1 MHKLITALL
10 GMICLTAFAQEKQF
24 THQDTLKGSITP
36 ERAWWDVTHYDLK
49 VDIDPEQ
56 EFISGTNTI
65 TYKVLDPYQT
75 LQVDLQEPMKL
86 LSATQNGQKLK
97 IKKDGAAY
105 FIALQVQQEKRRF
118 GPLKNM
124 QVWIQ

>member
-49 VDIDPEQ
+49 VTVDPDNK
-56 EFISGTNTI
+56 FISGSNTI
-65 TYKVLDPYQT
+65 TYKVLEPYQT
-75 LQVDLQEPMKL
+75 LQ
-86 LSATQNGQKLK
+86 
-97 IKKDGAAY
+97 
-105 FIALQVQQEKRRF
+105 
-118 GPLKNM
+118 
-124 QVWIQ
+124 